1 MEEERDKALRILLNP
16 DSLRR
21 YDPWDLKVYALLEI
35 FRDYAT
41 KMQMVD
47 FRLSGVAV
55 STSSIIYKLKAGRI
69 FYKARESRPE
79 VPVLGGPAIEIQ
91 PSYPVELGAG
101 DMDELME
108 AFREMVSQ
116 LLNQKGMEGP
126 KSIEPIDAPIISETL
141 MLEELINYKKAIL
154 ERLKEGSLAFYELVR
169 GMDAVEVVRMFLSL
183 LLLAHE
189 GSVCVNTDLMLEL
202 PGQGCAEF

>member
-69 FYKARESRPE
+69 FYKVRESKQEAPPFE
-79 VPVLGGPAIEIQ
+79 GPAIDIQ

-101 DMDELME
+101 DIDELME

-116 LLNQKGMEGP
+116 LLSQGGIEGP

-141 MLEELINYKKAIL
+141 MLEELANYKKIIL
-154 ERLKEGSLAFYELVR
+154 ERLKGGAMDFYELIK
-169 GMDAVEVVRMFLSL
+169 GMSVVETIRAFLSL
-183 LLLAHE
+183 LLMAHE
-189 GSVCVNTDLMLEL
+189 GSVCVNSELMLGL
-202 PGQGCAEF
+202 PNPGCSEF

>member
-16 DSLRR
+16 DSLHR

-69 FYKARESRPE
+69 FYKVRESRPE
-79 VPVLGGPAIEIQ
+79 VPLLEGPAIDIQ
-91 PSYPVELGAG
+91 PSYPVELSAG
-101 DMDELME
+101 DVDELME

-116 LLNQKGMEGP
+116 LLSQKGMEGP

-141 MLEELINYKKAIL
+141 MLEELMNYKKTIL
-154 ERLKEGSLAFYELVR
+154 ERLKGGSMAFYELVR
-169 GMDAVEVVRMFLSL
+169 GMDAIDVVRMFLSL

-189 GSVCVNTDLMLEL
+189 GSICVNSELMLEL
-202 PGQGCAEF
+202 PNQGCADF

>member
-21 YDPWDLKVYALLEI
+21 YDPWNLKVYVLLEI

-69 FYKARESRPE
+69 FYKAKESRPGAPIFE
-79 VPVLGGPAIEIQ
+79 GPAIDIQ
-91 PSYPVELGAG
+91 PSYPVELSTG
-101 DMDELME
+101 DIDELME

-126 KSIEPIDAPIISETL
+126 KSIEPIDVSVISETL
-141 MLEELINYKKAIL
+141 MLEELMSYKKTIL
-154 ERLKEGSLAFYELVR
+154 ERLKGGSIAFYELIR
-169 GMDAVEVVRMFLSL
+169 GMSVIDVIRIFLSL
-183 LLLAHE
+183 LILAHE
-189 GSVCVNTDLMLEL
+189 GSVCINDELKLEL
-202 PGQGCAEF
+202 PNPGCAEF

>member
-21 YDPWDLKVYALLEI
+21 YDPWDLKIYALLEI

-55 STSSIIYKLKAGRI
+55 STSSIIYKLKASRI
-69 FYKARESRPE
+69 FYKVKEPRQA
-79 VPVLGGPAIEIQ
+79 VPPLDEPSISIQ
-91 PSYPVELGAG
+91 PSYPVELGVG
-101 DMDELME
+101 DIDELME
-108 AFREMVSQ
+108 AFRELVSQ
-116 LLNQKGMEGP
+116 LLSQSGMEGP
-126 KSIEPIDAPIISETL
+126 KSIEPIEAPLISETL
-141 MLEELINYKKAIL
+141 MLEELTNYRKMIL
-154 ERLKEGSLAFYELVR
+154 ERLKAGPVDFYDLVK
-169 GMDAVEVVRMFLSL
+169 GMDIADVVRVFLSL

-189 GSVCVNTDLMLEL
+189 GSVCINGELMLE
-202 PGQGCAEF
+202 PPNPECQ

>member
-1 MEEERDKALRILLNP
+1 MEEERDRALRILLNP

-21 YDPWDLKVYALLEI
+21 YDPWELKVYALLEI

-55 STSSIIYKLKAGRI
+55 STSSIIYKLKASRI

-79 VPVLGGPAIEIQ
+79 LPGLEGPVIEIQ
-91 PSYPVELGAG
+91 PSYPVELSAG
-101 DMDELME
+101 DLDELME

-116 LLNQKGMEGP
+116 LLNQRGMEGP
-126 KSIEPIDAPIISETL
+126 KSIEPIDAPIISETI
-141 MLEELINYKKAIL
+141 MLEELVNYKKMIL
-154 ERLKEGSLAFYELVR
+154 ERLKGGHLTFYDLVS
-169 GMDAVEVVRMFLSL
+169 GMSVTDVVRMFLSL

-189 GSVCVNTDLMLEL
+189 GSVCVNEELMLEL
-202 PGQGCAEF
+202 ADHGCAEA